1 MFFCRHKNGKIQ
13 PGLSGKGGVGGVQH
27 LTQCDISEQALL
39 RGISS
44 IRSRQAGSAAGGR
57 RAGGGAG
64 AGAEGAVEVGTC
76 HVLADEEFLPFPPG
90 SFDLVLSN
98 LALHWVNDLPGA
110 LGQIKQ
116 VCCFYARSGPCV
128 FHPSRI
134 FSSGALLFLIKHTL
148 LTAPRHA

>member
-1 MFFCRHKNGKIQ
+1 MN
-13 PGLSGKGGVGGVQH
+13 GKGGIGGVEH

-44 IRSRQAGSAAGGR
+44 SSSRQAGRETKSTR
-57 RAGGGAG
+57 DQEDGGGALAAAGRG
-64 AGAEGAVEVGTC
+64 AGGERAAEVGTC
-76 HVLADEEFLPFPPG
+76 HVLADEEFLPFAAG

-116 VCCFYARSGPCV
+116 VWVIEYL
-128 FHPSRI
+128 RI
-134 FSSGALLFLIKHTL
+134 FIILC
-148 LTAPRHA
+148 